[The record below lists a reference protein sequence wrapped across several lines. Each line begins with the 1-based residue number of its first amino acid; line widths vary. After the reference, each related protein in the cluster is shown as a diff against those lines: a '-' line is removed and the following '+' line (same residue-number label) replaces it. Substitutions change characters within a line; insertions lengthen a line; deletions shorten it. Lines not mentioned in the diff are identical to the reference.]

1 MMRELKLQSFIPP
14 AVVLVVF
21 GVWIVNQRQ
30 TIATMEQESKLLS
43 GRIATARSTANRPL
57 DSSAAASGK
66 TTKSAAQMDW
76 KKIVAQLAD
85 PQHADGR
92 TMLRMQQ
99 QVLAMTKEELISALD
114 EVADMQ
120 LTDEARQ
127 KLEGSLIAQLID
139 KDPELALNHHLDRL
153 ADWQSVFTLQLA
165 QGFQK
170 WAGKDLAQATA
181 WLNQQITA
189 GYFDTKTLDGKSQ
202 SWINFEA
209 GLVSAQLST
218 DPAAAASRVAGLPED
233 QRAGLIRG
241 LSSLVKEKDP
251 AAFAEL
257 VRGQLSAP
265 EQASAFGQQASY
277 LVQGGYAKVGDFLNQ
292 IAATPE
298 ERAACVEQAMAAKFR
313 ANTEAALTRDD
324 FDAMRTWVA
333 AEAPESLA
341 KVTATA
347 LANAITGSKQK
358 LDFGE
363 AADLALRYSQGSGDE
378 VLATFLVSPAARQN
392 KEQARAYADQIVD
405 AARREQVLALL
416 K

>member
-1 MMRELKLQSFIPP
+1 MQSLKIQWYISS
-14 AVVLVVF
+14 AVVLGVL

-30 TIATMEQESKLLS
+30 MIATVEQESKLLQ
-43 GRIATARSTANRPL
+43 GRIAAARSTASHPL

-66 TTKSAAQMDW
+66 TTKSTARIDW
-76 KKIVAQLAD
+76 KKSVAQLAD

-92 TMLRMQQ
+92 ATLRMQQ

-114 EVADMQ
+114 EVAGMQ
-120 LTDEARQ
+120 LPDEARQ
-127 KLEGSLIAQLID
+127 KLENTLIAQLID
-139 KDPELALNHHLDRL
+139 IDPELALNHHLDRL
-153 ADWQSVFTLQLA
+153 ADFRSGFTLQLA

-170 WAGKDLAQATA
+170 WAGKDLVQATA
-181 WLNQQITA
+181 WLNQQLTA
-189 GYFDTKTLDGKSQ
+189 GYFDSKTLDGKSQ
-202 SWINFEA
+202 AWINFEA

-218 DPAAAASRVAGLPED
+218 DPPAAASRVAALPED

-251 AAFAEL
+251 AAFADL

-298 ERAACVEQAMAAKFR
+298 ERAACVAQAMATKFR
-313 ANTEAALTRDD
+313 TNTEAALTRDD

-347 LANAITGSKQK
+347 LASAITGNKYK

-363 AADLALRYSQGSGDE
+363 AADLAVRYSQGSGDE
-378 VLATFLVSPAARQN
+378 VLAAFLVSPAARQN
-392 KEQARAYADQIVD
+392 KERARAYADQIVD
-405 AARREQVLALL
+405 VTRREQVLALL